1 MSSFEVPPERLAAWL
16 RRWADEHEPIRTETR
31 PGRVTFT
38 GADGAQV
45 IAEPPFPPLRN
56 APEVDGFAPEGLIE
70 HANRE
75 RIVGVLLVRLGGYA
89 AGVFSGKRLVDSK
102 VGARPVHGRSQ
113 AGGQSQK
120 RYERRRD
127 GQSRQAHDAAAE
139 AGAGVLLAHFDKLD
153 AVILGGDRFALAAV
167 LEDPRLRK
175 LARITSDRV
184 LDVPE
189 PRLAILRATPDRFR
203 ATVMRTLDPRPAPED
218 GASV

>member
-1 MSSFEVPPERLAAWL
+1 MSTFEVPPERLGAWL
-16 RRWADEHEPIRTETR
+16 RRWADEHDARRTETR
-31 PGRVTFT
+31 PGFVTFT

-45 IAEPPFPPLRN
+45 VAAPPVPPLAS
-56 APEVDGFAPEGLIE
+56 APTVEAFAPEALLD
-70 HANRE
+70 HVTRE

-102 VGARPVHGRSQ
+102 VGTRYVHGRNK

-139 AGAGVLLAHFDKLD
+139 AGAGILLRHFDKLD
-153 AVILGGDRFALAAV
+153 AVVLGGDKFALAAV

-175 LARITSDRV
+175 LASLTSARV
-184 LDVPE
+184 LDVGE
-189 PRLAILRATPDRFR
+189 PRLAVLRATPDLYRS
-203 ATVMRTLDPRPAPED
+203 TVLRTLDPRGAPED
-218 GASV
+218 GA